1 MVFCPAVA
9 ACILL
14 YREHGGAAVVGL
26 LRRSADYRRIHP
38 KGWYIP
44 ILLLMPAVMLT
55 SYGIMRWMRLP
66 LPAPHIP
73 VLAAPPLLLA
83 FLVAALGE
91 ELGWSGYATDRM
103 QARQGELRT
112 GVFLGIFWAAWH
124 LVPLLEAHRPSDW
137 IAGWSLGTVANRVII
152 VRLYNGSGRSVF
164 AAALYHAMSNLTWQL
179 FPNSGS
185 HYDPRVSGPLLALVA
200 TLIVRPSFGAAR

>member
-1 MVFCPAVA
+1 MVFCPAAA
-9 ACILL
+9 ACILV

-26 LRRSADYRRIHP
+26 LRRSGDARRIQR
-38 KGWYIP
+38 KVWYIP
-44 ILLLMPAVMLT
+44 ILLLMPAVMVA

-66 LPAPHIP
+66 LPTPVIP
-73 VLAAPPLLLA
+73 LLAAPPLLLT

-103 QARQGELRT
+103 QARQSELRT
-112 GVFLGIFWAAWH
+112 GVLLGLFWAAWH
-124 LVPLLEAHRPSDW
+124 LVPLLEAHRSSDW
-137 IAGWSLGTVANRVII
+137 IAGWSLGTVASRVII

-179 FPNSGS
+179 FPMRDRTTTRG
-185 HYDPRVSGPLLALVA
+185 
-200 TLIVRPSFGAAR
+200 